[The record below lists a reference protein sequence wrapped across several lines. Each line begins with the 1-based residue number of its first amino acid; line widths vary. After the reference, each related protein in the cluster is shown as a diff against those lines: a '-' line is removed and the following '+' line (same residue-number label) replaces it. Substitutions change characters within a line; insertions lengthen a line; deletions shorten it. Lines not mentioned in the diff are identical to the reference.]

1 MSTIPNPLTGQN
13 AQNPLGW
20 PGMTGTNMPPSTSGA
35 PSVPGSPSML
45 GIPTGPVA
53 GPPQGQWGNPGNL
66 ENPGSNIKD
75 QARNAGYLNVQQG
88 QLRNN
93 LIPQFASAMF
103 GLSGPAAEFFKQLMN
118 LGSPYYKEQQRA
130 SFEQDTQQAQNTAAG
145 SKDRLNAAGYGAAP
159 SGLEAATIG
168 LEAQGESQNL
178 SQTFLQN
185 LFQNENLQMQASQA
199 MAQMAQMFNPSQLF
213 GATPNPGSTQGPTA
227 ASQFKDIMGG
237 LFGGGGATGGAS
249 DIKTMSGH

>member
-1 MSTIPNPLTGQN
+1 MSTLPNPLTGQN

-20 PGMTGTNMPPSTSGA
+20 PGQTGTNMPPSTTSG
-35 PSVPGSPSML
+35 PSVPGSPTLL
-45 GIPTGPVA
+45 GTPTGPVT
-53 GPPQGQWGNPGNL
+53 GPPQGQWGNPGGL
-66 ENPGSNIKD
+66 DNPNSNIKD
-75 QARNAGYLNVQQG
+75 IARNAGVLNVEQG

-93 LIPQFASAMF
+93 LIPQFANMMF
-103 GLSGPAAEFFKQLMN
+103 GLTGPAADFFKQLMN

-130 SFEQDTQQAQNTAAG
+130 SFEQGTQQAQNTAAG

-168 LEAQGESQNL
+168 QEAQGESQNL

-185 LFQNENLQMQASQA
+185 LFNNENLQMQAAQA
-199 MAQMAQMFNPSQLF
+199 MSQMASMFNPASLF
-213 GATPNPGSTQGPTA
+213 GSTPNPGSTQGPTA

-237 LFGGGGATGGAS
+237 LFGGGGAS
-249 DIKTMSGH
+249 IKGSPVQPG